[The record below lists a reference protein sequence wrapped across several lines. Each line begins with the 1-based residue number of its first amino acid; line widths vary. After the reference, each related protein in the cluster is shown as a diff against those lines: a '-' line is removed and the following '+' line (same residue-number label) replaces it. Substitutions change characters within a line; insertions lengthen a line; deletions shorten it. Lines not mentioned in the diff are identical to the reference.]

1 MDLTTLHHHTVE
13 CWADVVSGVP
23 ADGWDAP
30 TPCRAW
36 AVRDLVNHV
45 VGEDRWTE
53 PLMSGS
59 TIAEVGDS
67 LDGDLL
73 GDDPVRSALEAAREA
88 TSVVAEKLPE
98 GGTVHLSYGEERM
111 EEYVRQIAAD
121 HLIHAWDLA
130 VALGADSQ
138 LDPDLVGEVATW
150 FAEREPLYRGAG
162 AIGPRGISHGGAQSD
177 LLAAFG
183 RDSAWGPRHACLAAF
198 SAAFGR
204 GDSDAIMA
212 LMTDDCVFEATGP
225 APDGARHEG
234 AAAVRA
240 QWEQL
245 FGDTGEPAFSE
256 EESFV
261 AGDRGVLRWRFDWV
275 DDGVAG
281 HVRGTDVLRFRDA
294 QVCEKLSYVKG

>member
-13 CWADVVSGVP
+13 CWVDVVSGVP
-23 ADGWDAP
+23 ADRWDAP

-36 AVRDLVNHV
+36 SVRDLVNHV
-45 VGEDRWTE
+45 VGEDRWTG
-53 PLMSGS
+53 PLMRGS

-73 GDDPVRSALEAAREA
+73 GNDPVHSALEAAREA
-88 TSVVAEKLPE
+88 TAVVAEELPG
-98 GGTVHLSYGEERM
+98 GGTVHLSYGDEQM

-130 VALGADSQ
+130 AALGADPQ
-138 LDPDLVGEVATW
+138 LDPHLVGEVATW

-183 RDSAWGPRHACLAAF
+183 RDSAWGPRHACLAAL
-198 SAAFGR
+198 SAAFCR
-204 GDSDAIMA
+204 GDTEAIMA

-234 AAAVRA
+234 AVAVRA

-245 FGDTGEPAFSE
+245 FGDTGEPVFSE

-275 DDGVAG
+275 DDGVPG
-281 HVRGTDVLRFRDA
+281 HVRGTDVLRFREA
-294 QVCEKLSYVKG
+294 RVCEKLSYVKG